1 MQITSS
7 QFRKPMTTLTT
18 PTKTQEEA
26 KSAPQDS
33 FTFSPVD
40 VKSGL
45 VFGALGVIPVVGAI
59 SNFGAGMESGF
70 NDNPKGAT
78 AGGIGVLSNLGGTVT
93 LAGGLLFGSEI
104 ATNVGLG
111 MLGVSGL
118 TAAYAGFF

>member
-1 MQITSS
+1 MQIATSN
-7 QFRKPMTTLTT
+7 FRKPTASLT
-18 PTKTQEEA
+18 PSAKTQEEA
-26 KSAPQDS
+26 KSTPQDS

-45 VFGALGVIPVVGAI
+45 VFGALGVLPVIGAV

-93 LAGGLLFGSEI
+93 LAGGLLFGSKI